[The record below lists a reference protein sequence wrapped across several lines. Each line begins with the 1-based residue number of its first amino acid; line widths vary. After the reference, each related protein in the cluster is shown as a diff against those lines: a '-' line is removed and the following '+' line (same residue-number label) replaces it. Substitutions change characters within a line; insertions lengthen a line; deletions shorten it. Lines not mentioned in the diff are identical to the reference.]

1 MQQHKPIST
10 GVRSAKLIPIDDQPA
25 KKTSVVRI
33 VTGLLVMAVPARM
46 KKFQI
51 EFQGDAALEH
61 CWRYPG

>member
-46 KKFQI
+46 K
-51 EFQGDAALEH
+51 
-61 CWRYPG
+61 